1 MIECQNRFVYI
12 RRSRRKC
19 DCWVNLLLQEA
30 TRLNMLT
37 KPLTAGSQPEAEPEV
52 PPGRVFWITGLSGA
66 GKTTV
71 GRELWSRLRAT
82 GRPVTFLDGDALRAV
97 IAEDLG
103 HSADD
108 RRRSAMRNARLCR
121 MLAGQ
126 GADVVC
132 ATISL
137 FHEVQCWNRK
147 NIPGYREIYL
157 RVPIEELRRR
167 DSKGIYAGAQRGDT
181 LDVVGLDV
189 SAETPEAPDLIL
201 DNYGAFDVATAV
213 DRILEVCARPEG
225 AGAAQPARLVDFKTK
240 AESLEALAPLL
251 RNGHVLPQV
260 RFSVGD
266 WRSNATGVLAAV
278 TAAPWGSDRV
288 IVRSSAR
295 GEDGAASSQ
304 AGKYDSVLGV
314 VGSLEVAQAIDRVID
329 SFVDDGSDDDQIFV
343 QPMLDRVAM
352 AGVVFSRSPT
362 GGPYFIINYDDRTGL
377 TDRVTAGVGDNLKT
391 FLCLKSRPDACPLS
405 LAPVIALVSELET
418 LLGCDA
424 IDVEFAVGDDGQL
437 YLLQVRPL
445 VVDRQGPAADAK
457 VDTALADVARKV
469 ELLSR
474 PHPYLHGSRAI
485 FGVMPDWNPAE
496 IIGLRPCPLSLS
508 LYRELITD
516 AIWAYQRDNYGYQNL
531 RSFPLL
537 VSFHGLPY
545 VDVRVSFNSFIP
557 HDVPNDLAGRL
568 VNYYIDRLLSQPH
581 LHDKVEFEIIFSCY
595 TLDLPKRMGRLTEH
609 GFSQEDLAELSG
621 ALRRLTNRIMH
632 GETALW
638 RRDRAKIDLLAQR
651 FPVICNAEIDK
662 ISRIYWLIEDCKRY
676 GTLPFAGLARA
687 GFIAVQL
694 LQSFVEVGVLS
705 AEEGATFMASV
716 DTVGSHIG
724 QDFAKLT
731 KADFLARYGH
741 LRPGTYDILSPRY
754 DEAPDL
760 YFDWSSARPTVSA
773 PPRFALSIE
782 QLRQIE
788 QLLKEHE
795 LDIDVLSLIEFIKA
809 GIEGRE
815 YAKFVFTRSLSD
827 ALSLIR
833 QLGEENGLSAEDC
846 AFLNYDAIRTL
857 YSESGSVREALLE
870 SVARGRE
877 RHALTRNLVLPPI
890 IASPDE
896 VFAFHLPPSQPNF
909 ITRKSVTA
917 SVASVGDP
925 PESFAGRILFVPS
938 ADPGFDW
945 IFTRGI
951 SGFVTQFGG
960 ANSHMAIRAAELGIP
975 AVIGAGEI
983 LFRQWQAAGKLCLD
997 CTNQKVLFIA

>member
-1 MIECQNRFVYI
+1 M
-12 RRSRRKC
+12 
-19 DCWVNLLLQEA
+19 A
-30 TRLNMLT
+30 T
-37 KPLTAGSQPEAEPEV
+37 KPNWPECPREAEREASM
-52 PPGRVFWITGLSGA
+52 GRVFWITGLSGA

-71 GRELWSRLRAT
+71 GRELCSRLRAT
-82 GRPVTFLDGDALRAV
+82 GRPVSFLDGDALRAA
-97 IAEDLG
+97 IAEELG
-103 HSADD
+103 HSIAD
-108 RRRSAMRNARLCR
+108 RQLSAMRNARLCR
-121 MLAGQ
+121 LLAEQ

-137 FHEVQCWNRK
+137 FHEVQRWNRE

-157 RVPIEELRRR
+157 RVPIHELRRR
-167 DSKGIYAGAQRGDT
+167 DSKGIYAGAQRGDAC
-181 LDVVGLDV
+181 DVVGLDV
-189 SAETPEAPDLIL
+189 PAEVPEAPDLVL
-201 DNYGAFDVATAV
+201 DNYGALGVVAAV
-213 DRILEVCARPEG
+213 DRIVAVCGGWDGVGTTRPH
-225 AGAAQPARLVDFKTK
+225 LITFKTK

-251 RNGHVLPQV
+251 RSGRVLPQV

-266 WRSNATGVLAAV
+266 WRSDAGSVLAAV
-278 TAAPWGSDRV
+278 SARPWGSGRV
-288 IVRSSAR
+288 IVRSSALC
-295 GEDGAASSQ
+295 EDGAATSQ
-304 AGKYDSVLGV
+304 AGRYDSVLGV
-314 VGSLEVAQAIDRVID
+314 VGSGGIAEAIDRVIG
-329 SFVDDGSDDDQIFV
+329 SFADEGSEDDQIFV

-352 AGVVFSRSPT
+352 AGVAFSRSPS
-362 GGPYFIINYDDRTGL
+362 GGPYFIINYDDRSGR
-377 TDRVTAGVGDNLKT
+377 TDRVTAGVGENLKT
-391 FLCLKSRPDACPLS
+391 FFCLKSRPDACPQP
-405 LAPVIALVSELET
+405 LAPVVALISELET
-418 LLGCDA
+418 LLGCDS
-424 IDVEFAVGDDGQL
+424 IDVEFAVGDRAQL

-445 VVDRQGPAADAK
+445 AVDCHGGASDAK
-457 VDTALADVARKV
+457 VDAAVADIARKV

-496 IIGLRPCPLSLS
+496 IIGVRPLPLSLS
-508 LYRELITD
+508 LYCELITD

-545 VDVRVSFNSFIP
+545 IDVRVSFNSFIP
-557 HDVPNDLAGRL
+557 RDVPDDLADRL
-568 VNYYIDRLLSQPH
+568 VNYYIDRLLSEPH

-595 TLDLPKRMGRLTEH
+595 TLDLPQRMGVLSEK
-609 GFSQEDLAELSG
+609 GFSAADLAELSS

-638 RRDRAKIDLLAQR
+638 RRDQAKIDMLASR
-651 FPVICNAEIDK
+651 FSTICNAEIDK

-705 AEEGATFMASV
+705 AEESATFMASV
-716 DTVGSHIG
+716 DTVGSRIG
-724 QDFAKLT
+724 RDFAQLP
-731 KADFLARYGH
+731 KADFLAHYGH

-760 YFDWSSARPTVSA
+760 YFDWSSARSAASA
-773 PPRFALSIE
+773 PPRFALSID
-782 QLRQIE
+782 QLRRIE

-795 LDIDVLSLIEFIKA
+795 LDIDVLSMIEFIKA

-827 ALSLIR
+827 ALLLIR
-833 QLGEENGLSAEDC
+833 QLGEDHGLSAEDC
-846 AFLNYDAIRTL
+846 AFLSYDTIRKL

-870 SVARGRE
+870 SVAHGRE
-877 RHALTRNLVLPPI
+877 RHALTRNLVLPPV

-896 VFAFHLPPSQPNF
+896 VLAFHLPPSQPNF

-917 SVASVGDP
+917 PVASVDDP
-925 PESFAGRILFVPS
+925 PELFAGRILFVPS

-951 SGFVTQFGG
+951 SGFITQFGG
-960 ANSHMAIRAAELGIP
+960 ANSHMAIRAGELGMP
-975 AVIGAGEI
+975 AVIGAGEA
-983 LFRQWQAAGKLCLD
+983 LFQRWRTARTLCLD
-997 CTNQKVLFIA
+997 CTNHKVLVIA

>member
-1 MIECQNRFVYI
+1 MVHMLVKIE
-12 RRSRRKC
+12 K
-19 DCWVNLLLQEA
+19 
-30 TRLNMLT
+30 
-37 KPLTAGSQPEAEPEV
+37 AGRQPETEHEAS
-52 PPGRVFWITGLSGA
+52 PGRVFWITGLSGA

-71 GRELWSRLRAT
+71 GRELWRRLRAA
-82 GRPVTFLDGDALRAV
+82 GLPVTFLDGDALRAV
-97 IAEDLG
+97 IAEDLD
-103 HSADD
+103 HSAGN

-121 MLAGQ
+121 LLAGQ

-137 FHEVQCWNRK
+137 FHDVQRWNRE
-147 NIPGYREIYL
+147 NIPNYREIYL
-157 RVPIEELRRR
+157 RVPIDELRRR
-167 DSKGIYAGAQRGDT
+167 DCKGIYAGAQRGD
-181 LDVVGLDV
+181 LRDVVGLDV
-189 SAETPEAPDLIL
+189 PAEVPEAPDLVL
-201 DNYGAFDVATAV
+201 DNYGALDVATAV
-213 DRILEVCARPEG
+213 DRILAACGRPGG
-225 AGAAQPARLVDFKTK
+225 AGAAQPARLVPFRTK
-240 AESLEALAPLL
+240 AETLEALAPLL
-251 RNGHVLPQV
+251 RNGRVLPQV

-266 WRSNATGVLAAV
+266 WRSDAAGVLAAV

-288 IVRSSAR
+288 VVRSSAR

-304 AGKYDSVLGV
+304 AGRYDSVLGV
-314 VGSLEVAQAIDRVID
+314 IGIAAMAQAIDRVID
-329 SFVDDGSDDDQIFV
+329 SFANDGSDDDQIFV

-352 AGVVFSRSPT
+352 AGVVFSRNPS
-362 GGPYFIINYDDRTGL
+362 GGPYFVINYDDHSGL
-377 TDRVTAGVGDNLKT
+377 THRVTAGVGDDLKT
-391 FLCLKSRPDACPLS
+391 FLCLKSRPDACPPS
-405 LAPVIALVSELET
+405 LAPVLALVSELET
-418 LLGCDA
+418 LLACDA

-445 VVDRQGPAADAK
+445 TVDRQGRAADTK

-469 ELLSR
+469 KLLSR
-474 PHPYLHGSRAI
+474 PHPYVHGSRAI

-496 IIGLRPCPLSLS
+496 IIGVRPGPLSLS

-537 VSFHGLPY
+537 VNFYGLPY
-545 VDVRVSFNSFIP
+545 IDVRVSFNSFIP
-557 HDVPNDLAGRL
+557 RDVPDDLAGRL
-568 VNYYIDRLLSQPH
+568 VNYYIDRLLSEPH

-595 TLDLPKRMGRLTEH
+595 TLDLPKRMSRLAEH
-609 GFSQEDLAELSG
+609 GFSPEDLVELSG
-621 ALRRLTNRIMH
+621 ALRRLTNRIMQ

-638 RRDRAKIDLLAQR
+638 RRDRAKIDLLERR
-651 FPVICNAEIDK
+651 FSIIRNAEIDK

-694 LQSFVEVGVLS
+694 LQSLVEVGVLN
-705 AEEGATFMASV
+705 AEESAIFIANV
-716 DTVGSHIG
+716 DTVGSRIG
-724 QDFAKLT
+724 RDFAQLS
-731 KADFLARYGH
+731 KAAFLARYGH

-760 YFDWSSARPTVSA
+760 YFDWSSARPAASA

-782 QLRQIE
+782 QLRRIE

-833 QLGEENGLSAEDC
+833 QLGEDHGLSAEDC
-846 AFLNYDAIRTL
+846 AFLKYDAIRSL
-857 YSESGSVREALLE
+857 YSESAPVREVLLE
-870 SVARGRE
+870 SVAHGRE
-877 RHALTRNLVLPPI
+877 CHALARDLVLPPI
-890 IASPDE
+890 ITSPDE
-896 VFAFHLPPSQPNF
+896 VFGFHIPPSQPNF
-909 ITRKSVTA
+909 ITGKRVTA
-917 SVASVGDP
+917 PIASVSDP

-960 ANSHMAIRAAELGIP
+960 ANSHMAIRAGELGLP
-975 AVIGAGEI
+975 AVIGAGEA
-983 LFRQWQAAGKLCLD
+983 LFRRWQTARELCLD
-997 CTNQKVLFIA
+997 CTNQKVLLIA

>member
-1 MIECQNRFVYI
+1 
-12 RRSRRKC
+12 
-19 DCWVNLLLQEA
+19 
-30 TRLNMLT
+30 MLT
-37 KPLTAGSQPEAEPEV
+37 QINRTGRQPESERKV
-52 PPGRVFWITGLSGA
+52 SPGRVFWITGLSGA

-71 GRELWSRLRAT
+71 GRGLWSRLRAA
-82 GRPVTFLDGDALRAV
+82 GRPVTFLDGDALRSV

-103 HSADD
+103 HSAGG

-121 MLAGQ
+121 LLAEQ

-137 FHEVQCWNRK
+137 FHEVQRWNRE

-157 RVPIEELRRR
+157 RVPIDELRRR
-167 DSKGIYAGAQRGDT
+167 DSKGIYAGAERGDAR
-181 LDVVGLDV
+181 DVVGLDV
-189 SAETPEAPDLIL
+189 PAEAPEAPDLVL
-201 DNYGAFDVATAV
+201 DNYGLLDVATAV
-213 DRILEVCARPEG
+213 DYIVAVCDRRDG
-225 AGAAQPARLVDFKTK
+225 ASATQPARFVAFKTK

-251 RNGHVLPQV
+251 RNGRVLPQV

-266 WRSNATGVLAAV
+266 WRSDAARVLASV
-278 TAAPWGSDRV
+278 SAAPWGSDRV

-295 GEDGAASSQ
+295 SEDGAASSQ

-314 VGSLEVAQAIDRVID
+314 VGSAAVAQAIDRVIE
-329 SFVDDGSDDDQIFV
+329 SFANNGSEDDQIFV

-352 AGVVFSRSPT
+352 AGVVFSRSPG
-362 GGPYFIINYDDRTGL
+362 GGPYFIINYDDRSGR

-391 FLCLKSRPDACPLS
+391 FLSLKSRPDACPPL
-405 LAPVIALVSELET
+405 LAPVVALVGELET
-418 LLGCDA
+418 LLACDA
-424 IDVEFAVGDDGQL
+424 IDVEFAVGEDGQL

-445 VVDRQGPAADAK
+445 AVDRWGRAADEK
-457 VDTALADVARKV
+457 VDTALADVARKI

-496 IIGLRPCPLSLS
+496 IIGVRPWPLSLS

-516 AIWAYQRDNYGYQNL
+516 AIWAYQRDNYGYKNL

-537 VSFHGLPY
+537 VNFHGLPY
-545 VDVRVSFNSFIP
+545 IDVRVSFNSFIP
-557 HDVPNDLAGRL
+557 RDVRDDLAGRL
-568 VNYYIDRLLSQPH
+568 ANYYIDRLLSEPH

-595 TLDLPKRMGRLTEH
+595 TLDLPKRMSRLAEH
-609 GFSQEDLAELSG
+609 GFSREDLAALSD

-638 RRDRAKIDLLAQR
+638 RRDRAKIDLLEQR
-651 FPVICNAEIDK
+651 LPTIRNAEIDK

-694 LQSFVEVGVLS
+694 LRSLVDVGVLN
-705 AEEGATFMASV
+705 AGEGATFMASV
-716 DTVGSHIG
+716 DTVGSRIG
-724 QDFAKLT
+724 QDFARLP

-760 YFDWSSARPTVSA
+760 YFDWSSARPTASA

-782 QLRQIE
+782 QLRHIE
-788 QLLKEHE
+788 QLLKQHE

-815 YAKFVFTRSLSD
+815 YSKFVFTRSLSD

-833 QLGEENGLSAEDC
+833 RLGEDHGLSAEDC
-846 AFLNYDAIRTL
+846 AYLDYDAIRTL

-870 SVARGRE
+870 SVEHGRD
-877 RHALTRNLVLPPI
+877 RHALTRNLLLPPV

-917 SVASVGDP
+917 PVASVSDP

-960 ANSHMAIRAAELGIP
+960 ANSHMAIRAGELGIP
-975 AVIGAGEI
+975 AVIGAGEAMYQ
-983 LFRQWQAAGKLCLD
+983 RWSVAHKLCLD
-997 CTNQKVLFIA
+997 CTSQRVLVVA

>member
-1 MIECQNRFVYI
+1 MLAIER
-12 RRSRRKC
+12 
-19 DCWVNLLLQEA
+19 
-30 TRLNMLT
+30 
-37 KPLTAGSQPEAEPEV
+37 QPEAGQETK
-52 PPGRVFWITGLSGA
+52 PGRVFWITGLSGA
-66 GKTTV
+66 GKTTL
-71 GRELWSRLRAT
+71 GRELWTRLRAS
-82 GRPVTFLDGDALRAV
+82 GRSVTFLDGDAMRAA
-97 IAEDLG
+97 IAEDLD

-121 MLAGQ
+121 LLAEQ

-137 FHEVQCWNRK
+137 FHDVQRWNRE
-147 NIPGYREIYL
+147 NILGYREIYL
-157 RVPIEELRRR
+157 RVPLDELRRR
-167 DSKGIYAGAQRGDT
+167 DSKGLYSRAQNGDAR
-181 LDVVGLDV
+181 DIVGLDV
-189 SAETPEAPDLIL
+189 QAETPEAPDLVL
-201 DNYGAFDVATAV
+201 DNYGALDVATAV
-213 DRILEVCARPEG
+213 DRILAVCSGRNGTGAAEPEG
-225 AGAAQPARLVDFKTK
+225 RVAFKTK

-251 RNGHVLPQV
+251 RNGRVLPQV

-266 WRSNATGVLAAV
+266 WRSDPARVLA
-278 TAAPWGSDRV
+278 TIAAEPWGSDRV

-295 GEDGAASSQ
+295 DEDGAERNSQ
-304 AGKYDSVLGV
+304 AGRYDSVLGV
-314 VGSLEVAQAIDRVID
+314 AGSAAVAEAIERVIA
-329 SFVDDGSDDDQIFV
+329 SFADEENADHQIFV
-343 QPMLDRVAM
+343 QPMLERVAM
-352 AGVVFSRSPT
+352 AGVVFSRNPT
-362 GGPYFIINYDDRTGL
+362 GGGPYFIINYDDRSGL
-377 TDRVTAGVGDNLKT
+377 TERVTSGVGDNLAT
-391 FLCLKSRPDACPLS
+391 FFCLKSRPDACPPS
-405 LAPVIALVSELET
+405 LGPVIALVSELET
-418 LLGCDA
+418 LLACDA
-424 IDVEFAVGDDGQL
+424 IDVEFAVGGDGQL

-445 VVDRQGPAADAK
+445 AVGDPGRAADTR
-457 VDTALADVARKV
+457 VDTALAEVARKV

-496 IIGLRPCPLSLS
+496 IIGVRPWPLSLS

-545 VDVRVSFNSFIP
+545 IDVRVSFNSFIP
-557 HDVPNDLAGRL
+557 HDLPDELAGRL
-568 VNYYIDRLLSQPH
+568 VNYYIDRLLSEPH

-595 TLDLPKRMGRLTEH
+595 TLDLPKRMGRLAEH
-609 GFSQEDLAELSG
+609 GFSPQDLAELAG
-621 ALRRLTNRIMH
+621 ALRRLTNRIIH

-638 RRDRAKIDLLAQR
+638 RRDRAKIDLLAKR
-651 FPVICNAEIDK
+651 LPVICNAEIDK

-694 LQSFVEVGVLS
+694 LQSFVEVGVLNS
-705 AEEGATFMASV
+705 EEAATFMASV
-716 DTVGSHIG
+716 DTVGSRIG
-724 QDFAKLT
+724 RDFAHLP
-731 KADFLARYGH
+731 KAEFLARYGH

-760 YFDWSSARPTVSA
+760 YFDWSSVRPVASA

-782 QLRQIE
+782 QLRRIE
-788 QLLKEHE
+788 RLLKEHE
-795 LDIDVLSLIEFIKA
+795 LSIDVLSLIEFIKA

-815 YAKFVFTRSLSD
+815 YSKFVFTRSLSD

-833 QLGEENGLSAEDC
+833 QLGEDHGLSAEDC

-857 YSESGSVREALLE
+857 YSESGSVRQALLE
-870 SVARGRE
+870 SVAHGKE

-890 IASPDE
+890 IDSPGE

-909 ITRKSVTA
+909 ITQKSVTA
-917 SVASVGDP
+917 RVASVTDP
-925 PESFAGRILFVPS
+925 PETFAGRILFVPS

-945 IFTRGI
+945 IFTRDI

-960 ANSHMAIRAAELGIP
+960 ANSHMAIRAGELGIP
-975 AVIGAGEI
+975 AVIGAGEA
-983 LFRQWQAAGKLCLD
+983 LFQRWRTARKLCLD
-997 CTNQKVLFIA
+997 CTNQKVLVIA

>member
-1 MIECQNRFVYI
+1 MTDNSLVGSHQPPFEQGFNRW
-12 RRSRRKC
+12 RSKSRGKLFLRP
-19 DCWVNLLLQEA
+19 A
-30 TRLNMLT
+30 
-37 KPLTAGSQPEAEPEV
+37 QPEAEREV
-52 PPGRVFWITGLSGA
+52 SSGRVFWITGLSGA

-71 GRELWSRLRAT
+71 GQELCSRLRAA
-82 GRPVTFLDGDALRAV
+82 GRSVTFLDGDALRAA

-103 HSADD
+103 HSADN
-108 RRRSAMRNARLCR
+108 RRRSAMRNARLCQL
-121 MLAGQ
+121 LAGQ

-137 FHEVQCWNRK
+137 FHEVQSWNRE

-157 RVPIEELRRR
+157 RVPIDELRRR
-167 DSKGIYAGAQRGDT
+167 DSKGIYSGAQGGDAR
-181 LDVVGLDV
+181 DVVGLDV
-189 SAETPEAPDLIL
+189 PAEAPEAPDLVL
-201 DNYGAFDVATAV
+201 DNYGALDVATVV
-213 DRILEVCARPEG
+213 DRILAVCARRD
-225 AGAAQPARLVDFKTK
+225 ATGAAQPASFVAFKTK

-251 RNGHVLPQV
+251 RNGRVLPQV
-260 RFSVGD
+260 RFLVGD
-266 WRSNATGVLAAV
+266 WRSDAAGVLAAV

-288 IVRSSAR
+288 IVRSSVR
-295 GEDGAASSQ
+295 SEDGAASSQ
-304 AGKYDSVLGV
+304 AGRYDSVLGV
-314 VGSLEVAQAIDRVID
+314 VGSTAVAQAIDRVID
-329 SFVDDGSDDDQIFV
+329 SFANDGSDEDQIFV

-352 AGVVFSRSPT
+352 AGVVFSRSPS
-362 GGPYFIINYDDRTGL
+362 GGPYFIINYDDRSGL
-377 TDRVTAGVGDNLKT
+377 TDRVTAGVGDHLET
-391 FLCLKSRPDACPLS
+391 FLCLKSRPDACPPS

-418 LLGCDA
+418 LLACDA

-445 VVDRQGPAADAK
+445 TVDPEGRAADAK
-457 VDTALADVARKV
+457 VDTALANVARKV

-496 IIGLRPCPLSLS
+496 IIGVRPWPLSLS

-545 VDVRVSFNSFIP
+545 IDVRVSFNSFIP
-557 HDVPNDLAGRL
+557 RDVPDDLAGRL
-568 VNYYIDRLLSQPH
+568 VNYYIDRLLSEPH

-595 TLDLPKRMGRLTEH
+595 TLDLPKRMGKLAER
-609 GFSQEDLAELSG
+609 GFSPEDLAELSG

-638 RRDRAKIDLLAQR
+638 RRDREKIDLLAR
-651 FPVICNAEIDK
+651 RLPTICNAKIDK

-694 LQSFVEVGVLS
+694 LQSFVEVGVLN
-705 AEEGATFMASV
+705 AEESATFMASV
-716 DTVGSHIG
+716 DTVGSRIG
-724 QDFAKLT
+724 QDFAQLP

-760 YFDWSSARPTVSA
+760 YFDWSSAPPTASA

-782 QLRQIE
+782 QLRRIE

-795 LDIDVLSLIEFIKA
+795 LDIDVLSLIEFVKA

-833 QLGEENGLSAEDC
+833 QLGEDHGLSAEDC

-857 YSESGSVREALLE
+857 YSESGSVREVLLE
-870 SVARGRE
+870 SVAHGRE

-890 IASPDE
+890 IAAPDE
-896 VFAFHLPPSQPNF
+896 VFAFRLPPSQPNF

-917 SVASVGDP
+917 PVASVGDP

-945 IFTRGI
+945 IFTRDI

-960 ANSHMAIRAAELGIP
+960 ANSHMAIRAGELGIP
-975 AVIGAGEI
+975 AVIGAGEA
-983 LFRQWQAAGKLCLD
+983 LFRRWQTAGKLCLD
-997 CTNQKVLFIA
+997 CTNQKVFVIA